1 MQRLADLEKKAEEYS
16 EREDFE
22 QGKESAKQRKEMI
35 EEMQERDTLLIPIDI
50 KKHET
55 IGINLNEILFH
66 PDSKYDLILQEG
78 DVISVPKQLQTVRL
92 RGEFLYPITVR
103 YDEKFNFRDYISQA
117 GGFTDKA
124 KRKRTYIIYANGSV
138 DRTKRILFFGNKYPK
153 VQPGAEIIV
162 PGKPDKEPL
171 SAQAWIAIATSVAT
185 FALVVER
192 LIN

>member
-1 MQRLADLEKKAEEYS
+1 M
-16 EREDFE
+16 
-22 QGKESAKQRKEMI
+22 EMI
-35 EEMQERDTLLIPIDI
+35 EELQARDTLLIPIDI

-55 IGINLNEILFH
+55 IGINLQEIITNPGF
-66 PDSKYDLILQEG
+66 KYDLILQEG

-103 YDEKFNFRDYISQA
+103 FDSKFGFRDYLAQA

-124 KRKRTYIIYANGSV
+124 KKGKTYIIYANGSV
-138 DRTKRILFFGNKYPK
+138 DRTRRLIFFGNKYPK

-162 PGKPDKEPL
+162 PGKPDKQPL